1 MEHRWHGHH
10 RMHPRVMKEE
20 TAKRPLPPAA
30 LYGLQNLQRLDND
43 LSVSE
48 RYRVLG
54 FSVDR
59 GNLADL
65 TAFVLADRAGFLCEG
80 TSLQWVISAVL
91 TVGKPLPGCSDER
104 TFP

>member
-1 MEHRWHGHH
+1 M
-10 RMHPRVMKEE
+10 
-20 TAKRPLPPAA
+20 
-30 LYGLQNLQRLDND
+30 
-43 LSVSE
+43 
-48 RYRVLG
+48 
-54 FSVDR
+54 DR